1 MFQTDENSIKK
12 IVGDIRERFPESLA
26 AGMLEVISPPANYYP
41 DLSHLRES
49 FGDPIERVKWRTKQ
63 NLDYAFLMMY
73 AQSRGIFY
81 CQMEDDIVATQGY
94 ASTMKAFAF
103 QQASNEWFMLEF
115 STLGFIGKFK
125 PQLQKHF
132 TSSPNVL

>member
-1 MFQTDENSIKK
+1 M
-12 IVGDIRERFPESLA
+12 
-26 AGMLEVISPPANYYP
+26 ISPPANYYP

-125 PQLQKHF
+125 PQLQLLVIF
-132 TSSPNVL
+132 SMFCLF